1 MRNLDLLN
9 WKIFKTM
16 VKLSTPLML
25 TAFIQMTY
33 TLTDIAWIGRL
44 STEAVAAA
52 GQVGFALWIASSLM
66 LIPRIGM
73 SVLTAQAY
81 GARDEKTARSY
92 INNGFWLALIMG
104 IIFGSLLI
112 IYRYPFIHFFKLDE
126 DVNQLTEKYLIVI
139 AAGVFLFFIN
149 PVLSGAYN
157 SLGNSKTPFAVN
169 ALGLVINILLDPILI
184 FGLGPIPALG
194 ISGAAMATIFAQFIV
209 FLLYIYAIYRQGD
222 LIYRSR
228 IHVWTFNW
236 SHLKAIFKIGLP
248 PSIQSNAHALVSVLL
263 NRYVASYGAMPLA
276 VTSVG
281 SNIESISWM
290 TTEGFAV
297 AITAMVGQNYG
308 AKLYDRV
315 EGIYQ
320 TTVRSLMTIG
330 TVATL
335 VLIVFRM
342 QFFKLF
348 IPDDPQAIALGAIYL
363 LVFGLSQLFMSFEIG
378 GSGFLNG
385 LGKTQQPATVN
396 TVCNLLRIPF
406 AWLFMPQYGVV
417 GVWIAMSL
425 STILKGVI
433 IFILTRYNWKKLYQ
447 TSAINA
453 SVDRA

>member
-9 WKIFKTM
+9 GKIFKTM
-16 VKLSTPLML
+16 LKLSTPLML

-104 IIFGSLLI
+104 LAFGGLLI
-112 IYRYPFIHFFKLDE
+112 LFKDPFINFFQLED
-126 DVNQLTEKYLIVI
+126 DVNQLTEEYLIVI
-139 AAGVFLFFIN
+139 ASGVFLFFIN
-149 PVLSGAYN
+149 PVISGAYN

-169 ALGLVINILLDPILI
+169 TLGLVINIILDPILI
-184 FGLGPIPALG
+184 FGLGPLPALG
-194 ISGAAMATIFAQFIV
+194 IKGAAMATIFAQFMVLI
-209 FLLYIYAIYRQGD
+209 LYLYAIYRQGD
-222 LIYRSR
+222 LLYRSR
-228 IHVWTFNW
+228 IHLWSFN
-236 SHLKAIFKIGLP
+236 SKNLGQIIKVGLP

-308 AKLYDRV
+308 AKLYERV

-320 TTVRSLMTIG
+320 TTIRSLLAIG
-330 TVATL
+330 SFATL

-348 IPDDPQAIALGAIYL
+348 IPDDQQAIALGAVYL

-385 LGKTQQPATVN
+385 LGNTQAPATVN

-406 AWLFMPQYGVV
+406 AWLFMPNYGVV

-425 STILKGVI
+425 STALKGI
-433 IFILTRYNWKKLYQ
+433 IIYLLARKNWKKLYL
-447 TSAINA
+447 SHAN
-453 SVDRA
+453 